1 MNVEN
6 KKKLF
11 DLYKDLVKNFFVL
24 NNIKE
29 VTCTDEKEHF
39 FDKVLIDNDG
49 NMRVYNH
56 GYTSIWWSNLCF
68 DFTVDYATCLAK
80 MEHDLYLQ
88 ERNGEHK
95 NYTFV
100 FNEKY
105 VKPIL
110 LSIV

>member
-39 FDKVLIDNDG
+39 FDRVLIDNDG

-56 GYTSIWWSNLCF
+56 GYTSFWWSNLLF